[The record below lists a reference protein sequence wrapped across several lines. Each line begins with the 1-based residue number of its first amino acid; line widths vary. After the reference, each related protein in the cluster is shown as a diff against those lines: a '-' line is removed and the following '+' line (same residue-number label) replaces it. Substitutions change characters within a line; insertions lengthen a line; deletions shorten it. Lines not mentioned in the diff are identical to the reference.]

1 MDVHGRPADIYSM
14 GMFLLEL
21 LVRDEIKNP
30 NKKVWL
36 QLQTFV
42 TRVITR
48 KYTIINANFEVIN
61 VKIYSFH
68 SIDIR

>member
-42 TRVITR
+42 ARVNTPFAVH
-48 KYTIINANFEVIN
+48 YQ
-61 VKIYSFH
+61 KIYH
-68 SIDIR
+68 H